1 MIQKSIAPIPGIILA
16 SVHPGCGATFLEHL
30 MTDKNTFLLFK
41 DLLEPVDGLSN
52 EDAGMFIKAILHYQ
66 NGGDIPELSPAANVT
81 FVFTKQQLDRS
92 DEYYEMMC
100 ERNRINGAKGGRPK
114 KPKKPS
120 GLSGLSEKP
129 NITQTNPDEPRITL
143 PNPNPNPDSDKE
155 EDTLTGRASYVEVIQ
170 YLNEKA
176 HTHFSPTSKDT
187 QRKIKARWNAGYC
200 LPDFKKV
207 IDIKVEQ
214 WLTNPE
220 MVSYL
225 RPITLFGPKFES
237 YLNERQHEE
246 KQNKPREK
254 KSLGMCPDCKADLY
268 HDPRIEKTEVMCC
281 RCERIYL
288 FDEFG
293 GLERVT
299 EYGEEKT

>member
-1 MIQKSIAPIPGIILA
+1 MNGKKGFILFSDIAEPI
-16 SVHPGCGATFLEHL
+16 
-30 MTDKNTFLLFK
+30 NN
-41 DLLEPVDGLSN
+41 LSD
-52 EDAGMFIKAILHYQ
+52 EDAGKLIKAIFAYQ
-66 NGGDIPELSPAANVT
+66 NGGGMAALPPEASMAFSFIKL
-81 FVFTKQQLDRS
+81 QIDRS
-92 DEYYEMMC
+92 NEHYEKVC
-100 ERNRINGAKGGRPK
+100 ERNRK
-114 KPKKPS
+114 
-120 GLSGLSEKP
+120 
-129 NITQTNPDEPRITL
+129 NIQGYWDKVKDTTVYDRIDSNTNVNDGYPL
-143 PNPNPNPDSDKE
+143 NPNPNPNPKPDSDKE

-246 KQNKPREK
+246 KQNKPRER

-281 RCERIYL
+281 RCKRIYL

-299 EYGEEKT
+299 EYGEEKI